1 MRTLTKFFL
10 AAAMLVPL
18 AAQASGWHSYRNAQM
33 GFAMSNPDGWRVDT
47 SHIYTA
53 MGPGK
58 DIHGVAFKVRKS
70 FTTGT
75 NLSDDSY
82 FAVEILPGVEQCRA
96 ALFLDDAIGKPRIE
110 SGNNGLQWEVLDGAD
125 QGAGNS
131 YEETVQA
138 VIGSQPCI
146 ATRAFAHSTNIDNY
160 DPGTVKAFN
169 RRAFNATIDKMRRS
183 FRLLPR

>member
-1 MRTLTKFFL
+1 MHALAKFFL
-10 AAAMLVPL
+10 AAAMLVP
-18 AAQASGWHSYRNAQM
+18 AAARASGWHIYRDKM
-33 GFAMSNPDGWRVDT
+33 GFAMAYPDGWQVDT
-47 SHIYTA
+47 GHVYTA

-82 FAVEILPGVEQCRA
+82 FAVEILPGVKECHA
-96 ALFLDDAIGKPRIE
+96 ALFLDDAIDAPRIK
-110 SGNNGLQWEVLDGAD
+110 SGSNGLQWEVLDGAD

-146 ATRAFAHSTNIDNY
+146 ATRAFAHSTNIGNY
-160 DPGTVKAFN
+160 DPGTVKEFN
-169 RRAFNATIDKMRRS
+169 RASFNGTIDRMRRS